1 MTAALGLALAVALAA
16 PAEAPFPPPR
26 PALEAATAPEAGE
39 PTAPGTVALV
49 PPEKPAPAAA
59 VRPVPMPAPDEMVC
73 RDPRLTGDPRPPLI
87 ETGTHACGIFDPVR
101 VRSVAGMRL
110 KPPIVVECPTARRLA
125 NWLDGIV
132 RPQARERF
140 QARVAVVR
148 TMGSYACRT
157 RNHVAGGRLSEHGR
171 GRAVDIGGFTL
182 ADGGEPRAPLGRGR
196 RRRLPAQHLGQ
207 GLRPLRHG
215 AGAGGG
221 PAPPGPFPPRH
232 GAAGRR
238 AVLPVRG
245 LGEEAVQLRPP
256 AASWRLTQPPPS
268 SCAQ

>member
-87 ETGTHACGIFDPVR
+87 ETGTRACGIFDPVR

-132 RPQARERF
+132 RPEARERF

-182 ADGGEPRAPLGRGR
+182 TDGREISLERHWGKPTADAFLRSIWRKACGPFATVLGPEADRHHRDHFHLDTAPRGGEPYCR
-196 RRRLPAQHLGQ
+196 
-207 GLRPLRHG
+207 
-215 AGAGGG
+215 
-221 PAPPGPFPPRH
+221 
-232 GAAGRR
+232 
-238 AVLPVRG
+238 
-245 LGEEAVQLRPP
+245 
-256 AASWRLTQPPPS
+256 
-268 SCAQ
+268 